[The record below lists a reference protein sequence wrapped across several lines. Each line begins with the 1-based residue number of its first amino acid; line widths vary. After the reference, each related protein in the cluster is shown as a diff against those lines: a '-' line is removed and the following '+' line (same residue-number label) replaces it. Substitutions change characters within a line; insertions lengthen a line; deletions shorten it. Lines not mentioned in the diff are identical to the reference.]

1 MFTTALL
8 LTALSPS
15 ILAGPVKFPF
25 GKGKPSPALPSSGM
39 ELINQV
45 EVPDVAF
52 ASLVSRNNSQSLFL
66 STFSGNP
73 FANNDGVYFA
83 RDTSSVLT
91 ETSDVVEKIEG
102 TLVWPNT
109 VTDAPVSVFGKPGI
123 VAAGGFLVPGKNNG
137 GIWFSE
143 T

>member
-15 ILAGPVKFPF
+15 ILAGPVRFPI

-66 STFSGNP
+66 STMTVF
-73 FANNDGVYFA
+73 
-83 RDTSSVLT
+83 
-91 ETSDVVEKIEG
+91 
-102 TLVWPNT
+102 TLL
-109 VTDAPVSVFGKPGI
+109 VTLLVF
-123 VAAGGFLVPGKNNG
+123 
-137 GIWFSE
+137 
-143 T
+143 